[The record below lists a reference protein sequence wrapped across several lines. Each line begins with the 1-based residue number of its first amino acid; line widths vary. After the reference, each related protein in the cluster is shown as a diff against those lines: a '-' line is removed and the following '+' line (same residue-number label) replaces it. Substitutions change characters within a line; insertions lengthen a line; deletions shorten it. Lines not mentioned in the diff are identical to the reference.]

1 MQEVDKTRLLI
12 LYGSQTGNAQDVA
25 ERVARE
31 ARLLLFAPSIMP
43 MDAYPLQHLPDEKLV
58 ALVTATTGQGDP
70 PDNMRKFWRMLLRK
84 NLPGDLLA
92 GLQYAVFGLG
102 DSGYVKFNVAAK
114 KLDRRL
120 AALGAEPLLERG
132 LGDDQHP
139 SGYEA
144 SLDPWLQQLWAVL
157 RQRCPLP
164 PGVQQPVL
172 DEAALLQ
179 LGPPKYKVTQLP
191 GGPQQPANIARQQQ
205 QQQQLQAAAGN
216 PAAAKQL
223 REQHLIEQAVAAA
236 AAFRAVAAEAAGMAT
251 AAAAN
256 GTAQGQQQQQQQ
268 QQQQYGPWQPFM
280 APLLINQRVTAA
292 DHFQDTRHIEFDL
305 QGSGFDYQ
313 PGDLL
318 AVFPRTPAADVE
330 AALLRL
336 GLDGDAWLRVEPAEQ
351 QQQQQQ
357 QQQQDNGTQ
366 HANGSSSAAG
376 AVCEA
381 TARAIVQGVLD
392 LSNCSPRRYLFQV
405 LSHFASNAMQQ
416 ERLQYFATAEGR
428 DDLYRYNQRERR
440 SLLEVLQDFSSA
452 APPLER
458 LLEAAPLLSPR
469 QFSLTSSPAA
479 HPGRAAILV
488 AVVAWAT
495 PTKRLRKGLLT
506 SWLAGLAP
514 AAAAAAA
521 DGGVSISSQN
531 GTISSSS
538 SGVSVPIRVP
548 VWVERGALRLPPS
561 HSTPLLLVGP
571 GTGVAPFR
579 SFIWHRAAIK
589 QHQQQQQQQL
599 GSEVVPQQQVADS
612 SCLFFGCRSPSA
624 DFYYRQEWGQ
634 LMQQQALQQQHGLIV
649 AFSRHS
655 PQLDQQQ
662 LLDMLQQQ
670 QQQQPGNAAASSAA
684 DGAGAATEQAAAAA
698 AAAVAAAEVRPP
710 GSRVYVTHKLR
721 EQGAM
726 VWQLLQQGAWV
737 YVSGSA
743 EKMPAAVVSALED
756 VAQQHGGL
764 TREAAAKYIRQLEL
778 SGRYHVE
785 AWS

>member
-58 ALVTATTGQGDP
+58 VLVTATTGQGDP

-102 DSGYVKFNVAAK
+102 DSGYVKYNVAAK

-179 LGPPKYKVTQLP
+179 LGPPKYK
-191 GGPQQPANIARQQQ
+191 
-205 QQQQLQAAAGN
+205 
-216 PAAAKQL
+216 
-223 REQHLIEQAVAAA
+223 
-236 AAFRAVAAEAAGMAT
+236 
-251 AAAAN
+251 
-256 GTAQGQQQQQQQ
+256 
-268 QQQQYGPWQPFM
+268 
-280 APLLINQRVTAA
+280 RVTAA

-357 QQQQDNGTQ
+357 QQQDNGTQ

-392 LSNCSPRRYLFQV
+392 LSGCSPRRYLFQV
-405 LSHFASNAMQQ
+405 LSHFVSNAMQQ
-416 ERLQYFATAEGR
+416 KRLQYFATAEGR

-469 QFSLTSSPAA
+469 QFSLASSPAA

-506 SWLAGLAP
+506 S
-514 AAAAAAA
+514 
-521 DGGVSISSQN
+521 
-531 GTISSSS
+531 
-538 SGVSVPIRVP
+538 
-548 VWVERGALRLPPS
+548 
-561 HSTPLLLVGP
+561 
-571 GTGVAPFR
+571 
-579 SFIWHRAAIK
+579 
-589 QHQQQQQQQL
+589 
-599 GSEVVPQQQVADS
+599 
-612 SCLFFGCRSPSA
+612 CPSA

-684 DGAGAATEQAAAAA
+684 DGAGAATEQAAAAAAA